1 MEKQKKISIDI
12 SWLSLFRVA
21 AVALIIF
28 GIFYFSQ
35 MLLWLFFAL
44 VISFLFNPLIDKLEE
59 KKVSRSIASLLVYSV
74 FIAFIVLLFF
84 IMLPPLVTEIAEL
97 TSNVSLYM
105 DDINKFLDSNLIS
118 SIDLNNVIS
127 TSQQQIFGFLGN
139 VLSIASNL
147 VGQLFAIITIFTLA
161 IFLSIEKEFPLKF
174 IKMFTFSNKTEKAVT
189 SSFEESQRQV
199 VGYFDAKIVASIFVG
214 IATTIFCYVAG
225 IEYGVTFGVIATILN
240 IIPIIG
246 PVISCLLIAFFALFN
261 SWILALIVIVFCI
274 VLQQIES
281 NVLVPILTKK
291 IIGIPTVLVLLA
303 VLIGAKL
310 GGVMGAIFI
319 IPVVGIIYQFT
330 STYLE
335 KQKQKVRSEEIE

>member
-1 MEKQKKISIDI
+1 MEKQKRINIDI
-12 SWLSLFRVA
+12 SWLSLFRIVI
-21 AVALIIF
+21 VALLIF
-28 GIFYFSQ
+28 GIFYFNQ
-35 MLLWLFFAL
+35 ILLWLFFAL

-59 KKVSRSIASLLVYSV
+59 KKISRSIAALLVYSV
-74 FIAFIVLLFF
+74 FIAFIALLFF
-84 IMLPPLVTEIAEL
+84 VMLPPLVTELAEL
-97 TSNVSLYM
+97 TSNTSIYVN
-105 DDINKFLDSNLIS
+105 DISKFLDSKGFSFANLNTI
-118 SIDLNNVIS
+118 VT

-139 VLSIASNL
+139 VFSIATNI

-174 IKMFTFSNKTEKAVT
+174 VKMFTFSKKTEDAVA

-214 IATTIFCYVAG
+214 IATIIFCYFAG
-225 IEYGVTFGVIATILN
+225 IEYGVTFGVIATVLN

-246 PVISCLLIAFFALFN
+246 PIISCLLIAFFALFN
-261 SWILALIVIVFCI
+261 SWVLALIVVIFCI
-274 VLQQIES
+274 VLQQVES

-319 IPVVGIIYQFT
+319 IPLVGIVYQFV
-330 STYLE
+330 STYSE
-335 KQKQKVRSEEIE
+335 KQKQRVRKEEIK